1 MKYTR
6 KLTSLLLLAS
16 LAAAQTNPANPAE
29 VRDLHILRNDNEL
42 KLEITLSRPVQ
53 PIVTLARDPDRLV
66 LDLPNTASTAKQE
79 RRSVDQG
86 GVKSIRMGLNSTNP
100 LLTRMVVD
108 MEQARPYGVNASG
121 NKITLTVV
129 LAEQDAKRGPRKGAP
144 VPAASGPLLGRLH
157 RNPQPSVTYGEI
169 TVSAAPVSPPAALPP
184 LKLPQTQESASSNSS
199 KPATS
204 RPSAAHPNYGSL
216 QQGTVFPNAGAPGT
230 GTVPQLSTSTVAA
243 GQLNP
248 ADLSQAKAG
257 DQVSTGGAFSSANTA
272 ITPAE
277 KPTTSTPP
285 ALTNTASQTTRA
297 VAKTAPDSSPGAVAS
312 ASGNPAPTTSAP
324 AAALNPTVAVSAG
337 PRLHVSQGSGSTAVA
352 SRAIDQPPVPPATT
366 PQPIPTTN
374 ASSTFAANITVTP
387 NTAAVAPSPSAKI
400 AEAAAGSSG
409 MSTQSATAA
418 ANKEATASVGVDQ
431 KVAINGDSSTPILA
445 ARQPNSDLR
454 MSFRVK
460 YVAEGA
466 AYLEGGR
473 SSGLSE
479 GMKLEVRDITV
490 PPDQDKSAAQNA
502 PVIAELD
509 VISVA
514 ETSAVTE
521 IHVPKRDVKP
531 GDFAFLSSEDTE
543 TLVAQRSL
551 SATRKYPTIIS
562 FTDGDPLDE
571 EAREDV
577 PRPPLPEINRARGRI
592 GFDYSSVVSHGAF
605 SSWSSSTGIILRT
618 DITRIG
624 GTYWNLNGY
633 WRGRLTSSSG
643 GQQTIQ
649 DLINR
654 TYTLG
659 LTYDNPRSAWVAGFG
674 RLYLPYATSLDTID
688 GGYFG
693 RRVSSSATIGIFAGS
708 TPDPTSWSY
717 NPNQEIGGTFVNFQG
732 GSFDGTRYTST
743 SGVGVNMLKW
753 AINRPFVFFENGIYY
768 KRLFS
773 LYSAVQADRPAGNAA
788 VTSPGPGLSRSFT
801 TLRLQPLDRLE
812 LDFNHTYFRDLP
824 TFDPTLIGTGLLD
837 KYLFQ
842 GFSFGPRVEV
852 IKDIWVYSSFGRS
865 SRTGDARSSWNEM
878 YGVTFG
884 YLPWTRVRADV
895 HYSKFDSS
903 FGSGKYTAMS
913 LSRDFKDTFR
923 WEVLAGI
930 QSYSSSVA
938 TSNKS
943 HFVTGNFEAPL
954 GSHFFLQSG
963 YTWNRG
969 GTQDYDQYLF
979 SIGYRFDSKYKG
991 AGQ

>member
-6 KLTSLLLLAS
+6 KLTPLLLLAS
-16 LAAAQTNPANPAE
+16 LAAAQTSATIPAE
-29 VRDLHILRNDNEL
+29 VRNLNVLRNGNEL
-42 KLEITLSRPVQ
+42 KLELTLSQPVQ

-66 LDLPNTASTAKQE
+66 LDLPNTASAARQE
-79 RRSVDQG
+79 RRSIDEG
-86 GVKSIRMGLNSTNP
+86 GVKSVRMGLNSTNP
-100 LLTRMVVD
+100 LVTRMVID
-108 MEQARPYGVNASG
+108 LDQARPYGVNANG
-121 NKITLTVV
+121 NKITLTV
-129 LAEQDAKRGPRKGAP
+129 LLSEQDAKGGPRKGAP
-144 VPAASGPLLGRLH
+144 VPAASGPLFARLH
-157 RNPQPSVTYGEI
+157 RNPQSTISDGEE
-169 TVSAAPVSPPAALPP
+169 TVSVPPVTPPPALPP
-184 LKLPQTQESASSNSS
+184 LKLPETQASASGTSGN
-199 KPATS
+199 PVTS
-204 RPSAAHPNYGSL
+204 RPKAAHPNYGSL

-230 GTVPQLSTSTVAA
+230 GAVPPVSTGNVAV

-248 ADLSQAKAG
+248 APNRNQAKEG
-257 DQVSTGGAFSSANTA
+257 LNQLSTGGAFSSANTA
-272 ITPAE
+272 ISKPIAPGISPA
-277 KPTTSTPP
+277 T
-285 ALTNTASQTTRA
+285 
-297 VAKTAPDSSPGAVAS
+297 VAS
-312 ASGNPAPTTSAP
+312 TSSNPAPSASTPVSPTNTNTQLPSKQPLQSAQASTT
-324 AAALNPTVAVSAG
+324 TTAVSKPA
-337 PRLHVSQGSGSTAVA
+337 
-352 SRAIDQPPVPPATT
+352 DQSPVPAGTT
-366 PQPIPTTN
+366 PQTAQAESGSSSGTVAAHSA
-374 ASSTFAANITVTP
+374 AS
-387 NTAAVAPSPSAKI
+387 TAAAAPPAITKPAEGSASQSGTSP
-400 AEAAAGSSG
+400 
-409 MSTQSATAA
+409 QSAPMS
-418 ANKEATASVGVDQ
+418 ANKEASASAAVESNTG
-431 KVAINGDSSTPILA
+431 ASADSSLPMLA

-460 YVAEGA
+460 YVTEGA

-479 GMKLEVRDITV
+479 GMKLEVRDV
-490 PPDQDKSAAQNA
+490 AMPPDQDKSAAQNA
-502 PVIAELD
+502 PVVAELD

-551 SATRKYPTIIS
+551 SATRKYPTVIS

-571 EAREDV
+571 EAREEV
-577 PRPPLPEINRARGRI
+577 PRPPLPEINRARGRF
-592 GFDYSSVVSHGAF
+592 GFDYSSVVSHGPF
-605 SSWSSSTGIILRT
+605 SSRSSSTGIILRT

-693 RRVSSSATIGIFAGS
+693 RRVSSSATIGVFAGS

-717 NPNQEIGGTFVNFQG
+717 NPNQEVGGTFVNFQG

-773 LYSAVQADRPAGNAA
+773 LYSAVQADRPAGNPA
-788 VTSPGPGLSRSFT
+788 VASPGPGLSRSFT
-801 TLRLQPLDRLE
+801 TVRVQPLDRLE

-852 IKDIWVYSSFGRS
+852 FKDIWVYSSFGRS
-865 SRTGDARSSWNEM
+865 SRTGDAKSSWNEM

-884 YLPWTRVRADV
+884 HVPWTRVRADV

-930 QSYSSSVA
+930 QSYASSVA
-938 TSNKS
+938 SSNKS
-943 HFVTGNFEAPL
+943 HFVTGTFEAPL
-954 GSHFFLQSG
+954 GAHFFLQSG

-969 GTQDYDQYLF
+969 GTQNYDQYLF
-979 SIGYRFDSKYKG
+979 SIGYRFDSKYKS
-991 AGQ
+991 AGR

>member
-6 KLTSLLLLAS
+6 KLTPLLLLVS
-16 LAAAQTNPANPAE
+16 LAAAQTNTTNPAE
-29 VRDLHILRNDNEL
+29 VRNLNVVRNGSEL
-42 KLEITLSRPVQ
+42 KLEITLSQPVQ

-66 LDLPNTASTAKQE
+66 LDLPNTTSAAKQE
-79 RRSVDQG
+79 RKSIDQG
-86 GVKSIRMGLNSTNP
+86 GVKSVRMGLNSTNP

-129 LAEQDAKRGPRKGAP
+129 LAEQDAKSGSRKGAP

-169 TVSAAPVSPPAALPP
+169 TVSVSPVTPPTPLPP
-184 LKLPQTQESASSNSS
+184 LKLPETQASASGGSGRSS
-199 KPATS
+199 ANA

-216 QQGTVFPNAGAPGT
+216 QHGTVFPNAGAPGA
-230 GTVPQLSTSTVAA
+230 GTVPPVSTGSVAV

-248 ADLSQAKAG
+248 ANLSQPKAG
-257 DQVSTGGAFSSANTA
+257 DQVSTDGAFSSANTA
-272 ITPAE
+272 IAPSAT
-277 KPTTSTPP
+277 PTTPTQP
-285 ALTNTASQTTRA
+285 ALPSTASQTTPV
-297 VAKTAPDSSPGAVAS
+297 VAKPIAPDSSPGAVAS
-312 ASGNPAPTTSAP
+312 ATGNPASTTSTP
-324 AAALNPTVAVSAG
+324 ASTLNPAVAVSTGA
-337 PRLHVSQGSGSTAVA
+337 PLPVSQVSASTTAVSTTDQ
-352 SRAIDQPPVPPATT
+352 SRVPAATRQ
-366 PQPIPTTN
+366 QPIPTTN
-374 ASSTFAANITVTP
+374 ITVPP
-387 NTAAVAPSPSAKI
+387 NPAAAAPLPTAKSA
-400 AEAAAGSSG
+400 EGPAGSSG
-409 MSTQSATAA
+409 TSTQSATVV
-418 ANKEATASVGVDQ
+418 ANKEATPPAAVNSN
-431 KVAINGDSSTPILA
+431 ATANADSSLPILA
-445 ARQPNSDLR
+445 TRQPNSDLR

-490 PPDQDKSAAQNA
+490 SPDQDRSAAQNA

-551 SATRKYPTIIS
+551 SATRKYPTVIS

-577 PRPPLPEINRARGRI
+577 PRPPLPEINRARGRF

-605 SSWSSSTGIILRT
+605 SSRSSSTGIILRT

-693 RRVSSSATIGIFAGS
+693 RRVSNSATIGVFAGS

-743 SGVGVNMLKW
+743 SGVGMNMLKW

-801 TLRLQPLDRLE
+801 TLRVQPLDRLE

-852 IKDIWVYSSFGRS
+852 TKDIWVYSSFGRS
-865 SRTGDARSSWNEM
+865 SRTGDAKSSWNEM

-884 YLPWTRVRADV
+884 HLPWTRIRADV

-943 HFVTGNFEAPL
+943 HFVTGTFEAPL
-954 GSHFFLQSG
+954 GAHFFLQSG

-979 SIGYRFDSKYKG
+979 SIGYRFDSKYKR

>member
-1 MKYTR
+1 V
-6 KLTSLLLLAS
+6 LLS
-16 LAAAQTNPANPAE
+16 
-29 VRDLHILRNDNEL
+29 
-42 KLEITLSRPVQ
+42 
-53 PIVTLARDPDRLV
+53 
-66 LDLPNTASTAKQE
+66 
-79 RRSVDQG
+79 
-86 GVKSIRMGLNSTNP
+86 
-100 LLTRMVVD
+100 
-108 MEQARPYGVNASG
+108 
-121 NKITLTVV
+121 
-129 LAEQDAKRGPRKGAP
+129 EQDAKAGPRKGAP
-144 VPAASGPLLGRLH
+144 VPAASGSLLGRLH
-157 RNPQPSVTYGEI
+157 RNPQPSISYGEMN
-169 TVSAAPVSPPAALPP
+169 VSVAPVAPPPALPP
-184 LKLPQTQESASSNSS
+184 LKLPETQARASGSSSN
-199 KPATS
+199 PVTS

-230 GTVPQLSTSTVAA
+230 GVPPVSTGNVAV

-248 ADLSQAKAG
+248 AANPNEAKEG
-257 DQVSTGGAFSSANTA
+257 ISQVSTGGAFPSANTA
-272 ITPAE
+272 VTKPIAPGISPATVASTSSNPALSASTPVSPTNTSTQRPSKQALQSVQAGT
-277 KPTTSTPP
+277 PTTVVSKP
-285 ALTNTASQTTRA
+285 A
-297 VAKTAPDSSPGAVAS
+297 
-312 ASGNPAPTTSAP
+312 
-324 AAALNPTVAVSAG
+324 
-337 PRLHVSQGSGSTAVA
+337 
-352 SRAIDQPPVPPATT
+352 DQSPVPAGTT
-366 PQPIPTTN
+366 PQTAEAESGSSSGTLAAHSA
-374 ASSTFAANITVTP
+374 AS
-387 NTAAVAPSPSAKI
+387 TAAAVPPPIAKPAEGSASQSGTSP
-400 AEAAAGSSG
+400 
-409 MSTQSATAA
+409 QSAPMS
-418 ANKEATASVGVDQ
+418 ANKEASASAAVVSNTG
-431 KVAINGDSSTPILA
+431 SSADPSMPMLA

-490 PPDQDKSAAQNA
+490 PPDQDRSAAQNA

-551 SATRKYPTIIS
+551 SATRKYPTVIS

-571 EAREDV
+571 EAREEV
-577 PRPPLPEINRARGRI
+577 PRPPLPEINRARGRF

-605 SSWSSSTGIILRT
+605 SSRSSSTGIILRT

-717 NPNQEIGGTFVNFQG
+717 NPNQEVGGTFVNFQG

-743 SGVGVNMLKW
+743 SGFGLNMLKW

-788 VTSPGPGLSRSFT
+788 VASPGPGLSRSFT
-801 TLRLQPLDRLE
+801 TLRVQPLDRLE

-852 IKDIWVYSSFGRS
+852 FKDIWVYSSFGRS
-865 SRTGDARSSWNEM
+865 SRTGDAKSSWNEM

-884 YLPWTRVRADV
+884 HVPWTRVRADV

-930 QSYSSSVA
+930 QSYASSVA
-938 TSNKS
+938 SSNKS
-943 HFVTGNFEAPL
+943 HFVTGTFEAPL
-954 GSHFFLQSG
+954 GAHFFLQSG

-969 GTQDYDQYLF
+969 GTQNYDQYLF
-979 SIGYRFDSKYKG
+979 SIGYRFDSKYKS
-991 AGQ
+991 AGR

>member
-1 MKYTR
+1 MKYKS
-6 KLTSLLLLAS
+6 KLTPLLLLAS
-16 LAAAQTNPANPAE
+16 LAAAQTNDTKPAE
-29 VRDLHILRNDNEL
+29 IQSFNVLRNGNEL
-42 KLEITLSRPVQ
+42 KIEFTLSQPVQ
-53 PIVTLARDPDRLV
+53 PIVTLARDPERLV
-66 LDLPNTASTAKQE
+66 VDLPNTASSARQE
-79 RRSVDQG
+79 RKSIDQG
-86 GVKSIRMGLNSTNP
+86 GVKSIRSGLNSTSP
-100 LLTRMVVD
+100 LVTRVVLD
-108 MEQARPYGVNASG
+108 LDQALPYGVDASG
-121 NKITLTVV
+121 NKITLTLV
-129 LAEQDAKRGPRKGAP
+129 LSEQNAKNGPRKGAP

-157 RNPQPSVTYGEI
+157 RNPQPSISYGEM
-169 TVSAAPVSPPAALPP
+169 TVSVAPVVPPPALPP
-184 LKLPQTQESASSNSS
+184 LKLPEGQTSASGSS
-199 KPATS
+199 GGHSAAG
-204 RPSAAHPNYGSL
+204 RPTAAHPYYGSL
-216 QQGTVFPNAGAPGT
+216 QQGTVFPSAGAPGT
-230 GTVPQLSTSTVAA
+230 GTVPPLSSANVTTS
-243 GQLNP
+243 QLNAAP
-248 ADLSQAKAG
+248 DAGAADKNKNQA
-257 DQVSTGGAFSSANTA
+257 STGGAFSS
-272 ITPAE
+272 
-277 KPTTSTPP
+277 
-285 ALTNTASQTTRA
+285 TNA
-297 VAKTAPDSSPGAVAS
+297 AS
-312 ASGNPAPTTSAP
+312 AQS
-324 AAALNPTVAVSAG
+324 
-337 PRLHVSQGSGSTAVA
+337 
-352 SRAIDQPPVPPATT
+352 SRQPLPP
-366 PQPIPTTN
+366 Q
-374 ASSTFAANITVTP
+374 
-387 NTAAVAPSPSAKI
+387 
-400 AEAAAGSSG
+400 
-409 MSTQSATAA
+409 
-418 ANKEATASVGVDQ
+418 
-431 KVAINGDSSTPILA
+431 PILA
-445 ARQPNSDLR
+445 ATTDQVSVSVKPGAPVTAAGVPATSGSSGPDTSAALATPNVSMPVSSRQTTSTTGATTLAPEPTVQPPVIATTTPSTAPTTRSDSAGNETNQNTAAAMPPEVMKPTGTFTTSSFPAAQTTTVASNQAVAESAASEAKADASANPSMPMLATRQPNSDLR

-479 GMKLEVRDITV
+479 GMKLEVRDITA
-490 PPDQDKSAAQNA
+490 PPDQNTSAVQSA
-502 PVIAELD
+502 PVVAELE

-514 ETSAVTE
+514 ETSAVTD
-521 IHVPKRDVKP
+521 IHLPKRDVKP
-531 GDFAFLSSEDTE
+531 GDYAFLSTADTE

-551 SATRKYPTIIS
+551 SATRKYPTVIS
-562 FTDGDPLDE
+562 FTEGDPLDE

-577 PRPPLPEINRARGRI
+577 PRPPLPEINRARGRF
-592 GFDYSSVVSHGAF
+592 GFDYSSIVSHGAF
-605 SSWSSSTGIILRT
+605 SSRSSSTGIILRT

-693 RRVSSSATIGIFAGS
+693 RRVSSTATIGIFAGS

-773 LYSAVQADRPAGNAA
+773 IYSAVQADRPAGNAA
-788 VTSPGPGLSRSFT
+788 VASPGPGLSRSFT
-801 TLRLQPLDRLE
+801 TLRVQPIDRLE

-865 SRTGDARSSWNEM
+865 SRTGDAKSSWNEM
-878 YGVTFG
+878 YGITFG
-884 YLPWTRVRADV
+884 HVPWTRVRADV

-903 FGSGKYTAMS
+903 FGSGKYTALS
-913 LSRDFKDTFR
+913 LSRNFRDTFR
-923 WEVLAGI
+923 WELLAGI

-938 TSNKS
+938 TANKS
-943 HFVTGNFEAPL
+943 HFVTGTFEAPL
-954 GSHFFLQSG
+954 GPHFFLQSG

-969 GTQDYDQYLF
+969 GTQDYDQYIF
-979 SIGYRFDSKYKG
+979 SIGYRFDSKYKST
-991 AGQ
+991 GQ

>member
-1 MKYTR
+1 MMYTA
-6 KLTSLLLLAS
+6 KLTPLLLLVP
-16 LAAAQTNPANPAE
+16 LAIAQNLSPKPAE
-29 VRDLHILRNDNEL
+29 IRNLEVLRNGSEL
-42 KLEITLSRPVQ
+42 KFEITLNQPVK

-66 LDLPNTASTAKQE
+66 VDLPNTTAAAKQE

-86 GVKSIRMGLNSTNP
+86 GVKAVRLGLNSTDP
-100 LLTRMVVD
+100 LITRMVVD
-108 MEQARPYGVNASG
+108 LEEARPYGVNATG
-121 NKITLTVV
+121 NKITLSIL
-129 LAEQDAKRGPRKGAP
+129 LAEQNARGGSRKGAP

-157 RNPQPSVTYGEI
+157 RNPQPSVTYGDI
-169 TVSAAPVSPPAALPP
+169 TVSVAPVTPPPALPP
-184 LKLPQTQESASSNSS
+184 LKLPETQASASGGSGSR
-199 KPATS
+199 AAAS
-204 RPSAAHPNYGSL
+204 RPTAAHPNYGSL
-216 QQGTVFPNAGAPGT
+216 QQGTVFPSAGAPGT
-230 GTVPQLSTSTVAA
+230 GAVPPLSTASVAV

-248 ADLSQAKAG
+248 DASAAKEGTSQASTKPGLPSASAASPQAKNQAPPSQSVLGMTNPAAAENDKPNIAAALPTVVTSVSGNTQAQTTTPVLATDKDAISKRASSTKVTVNSGSVAG
-257 DQVSTGGAFSSANTA
+257 APITAVTAAASETQPTAGGNDSSKLG
-272 ITPAE
+272 TPSNLSS
-277 KPTTSTPP
+277 TTSTPRDLTKTGP
-285 ALTNTASQTTRA
+285 ATGSQTTSLSSP
-297 VAKTAPDSSPGAVAS
+297 TAPAIVA
-312 ASGNPAPTTSAP
+312 AANEP
-324 AAALNPTVAVSAG
+324 AA
-337 PRLHVSQGSGSTAVA
+337 TAVA
-352 SRAIDQPPVPPATT
+352 D
-366 PQPIPTTN
+366 
-374 ASSTFAANITVTP
+374 ASGSAD
-387 NTAAVAPSPSAKI
+387 PS
-400 AEAAAGSSG
+400 
-409 MSTQSATAA
+409 M
-418 ANKEATASVGVDQ
+418 
-431 KVAINGDSSTPILA
+431 PILA
-445 ARQPNSDLR
+445 TRQPNSDLR

-473 SSGLSE
+473 SSGLGE

-490 PPDQDKSAAQNA
+490 PPDQDKGAAQNA
-502 PVIAELD
+502 PVVAELE

-514 ETSAVTE
+514 ETSSVTE
-521 IHVPKRDVKP
+521 IHLPKRDVKP

-543 TLVAQRSL
+543 SLVAQRSL
-551 SATRKYPTIIS
+551 SATRKYPTVIS

-571 EAREDV
+571 EAREYV
-577 PRPPLPEINRARGRI
+577 PRPPLPEINRARGRF

-605 SSWSSSTGIILRT
+605 SSRSSSTGIILRA
-618 DITRIG
+618 DMTRIG

-633 WRGRLTSSSG
+633 WRGRLTSASST
-643 GQQTIQ
+643 GQQTLQ
-649 DLINR
+649 DLLNR

-693 RRVSSSATIGIFAGS
+693 RRVSSTATIGIFAGS

-717 NPNQEIGGTFVNFQG
+717 NPNQEIGGAFVNFQG
-732 GSFDGTRYTST
+732 GSYDSVRYSST

-753 AINRPFVFFENGIYY
+753 AINRPFVFFENGVYY
-768 KRLFS
+768 KRIFS
-773 LYSAVQADRPAGNAA
+773 VYSAVQADRPAGNAA
-788 VTSPGPGLSRSFT
+788 VASPGAGLSRSFT
-801 TLRLQPLDRLE
+801 TVRVQPLDRLE

-865 SRTGDARSSWNEM
+865 SRTGDTKSSWNEM
-878 YGVTFG
+878 YGVTLG
-884 YLPWTRVRADV
+884 HVPWTRVRADV

-930 QSYSSSVA
+930 QSYSSSLA
-938 TSNKS
+938 TNNKS
-943 HFVTGNFEAPL
+943 HFVTGTFEAPL
-954 GSHFFLQSG
+954 GRHFFLQSG

-979 SIGYRFDSKYKG
+979 SIGYRFDSKYKSPS
-991 AGQ
+991 Q